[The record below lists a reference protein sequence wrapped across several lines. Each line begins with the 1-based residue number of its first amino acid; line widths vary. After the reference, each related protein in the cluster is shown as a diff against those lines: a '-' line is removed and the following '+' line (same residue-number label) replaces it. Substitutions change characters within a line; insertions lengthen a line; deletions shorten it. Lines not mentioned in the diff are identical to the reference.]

1 MGTSEYS
8 VGKVLE
14 VVIKPGKRIYCH
26 RCLGE
31 VSLNIFVLL
40 GCYRIER
47 LLDHGIHQSMQLI
60 FRQVHVEPVV
70 VQHKFDSENMEIKPA
85 LHCLDSTAGVVET
98 RQLQ

>member
-8 VGKVLE
+8 VGEVLE
-14 VVIKPGKRIYCH
+14 VVIKPGKRVDCH

-47 LLDHGIHQSMQLI
+47 LLDHGIH
-60 FRQVHVEPVV
+60 
-70 VQHKFDSENMEIKPA
+70 
-85 LHCLDSTAGVVET
+85 
-98 RQLQ
+98 